1 MSTRIVRL
9 KRQRTQKIF
18 IDSRDLVSHENNN
31 PSRYTYNLN
40 ETISNVVKARL
51 LSFRVPYSPTF
62 IVIRSSDWFA
72 AGTTLA
78 MLGPDDY
85 VHKKAVELK
94 QLINA
99 KTVEKSDVVATIYK
113 ADGTV
118 SLNVIEVFTFD
129 RVEDPNDPSSRF
141 RSYDIFICT
150 GALFTSERTNWFL
163 QHPQSTDPALADL
176 PMASPTADASI
187 AVNIL
192 EENMYLNIRMGQGH
206 SRLTSIRS
214 VYPLWKSFQVYRRG
228 DIAYKDGVSYTC
240 LVNHMSLIFNE
251 DVGVYWQHV
260 EKSNYDVGAAD
271 DTFYVMES
279 NDPNESVILATAGYD
294 EIVQDM
300 APSNVSTIE
309 IEWKTRRG
317 SHYIFPHTTAIDFLS
332 FTDTVTPAILRKEYR
347 HHTLL
352 LELVYEEETEVM
364 ASGDVTAGS
373 INATP
378 NFLSQSSSPLRLQAH
393 TTGRGQFR

>member
-72 AGTTLA
+72 HGTTLA

-99 KTVEKSDVVATIYK
+99 KAVEKSDVVATIYK

-129 RVEDPNDPSSRF
+129 RVEDPTDPVSRF

-150 GALFTSERTNWFL
+150 GSLFTSDRTSWFL
-163 QHPQSTDPALADL
+163 QHPQSNDPALADL
-176 PMASPTADASI
+176 AMASPTSNASI

-251 DVGVYWQHV
+251 DVLLYWQHV

-332 FTDTVTPAILRKEYR
+332 FTNTVTPAILRKEYR

-393 TTGRGQFR
+393 TTGRGNFR